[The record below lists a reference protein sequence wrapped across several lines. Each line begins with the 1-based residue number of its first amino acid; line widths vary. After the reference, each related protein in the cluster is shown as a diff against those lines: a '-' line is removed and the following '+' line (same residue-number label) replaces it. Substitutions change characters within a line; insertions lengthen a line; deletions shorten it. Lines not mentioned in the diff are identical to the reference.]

1 MRRSTAYITKLVTVL
16 IPYGLYSYFVMFSLL
31 LAGGFGFPLPEDVVL
46 ITGGILSSL
55 HICNFWITLAVCMSG
70 VLIGDTTMFLIGRK
84 MGPRI
89 RANCVL
95 SRLLTEKNN
104 RRIMEAF
111 EKYGDKVLFMARFMP
126 GLRAPIFMSAG
137 MYHVPWW
144 KFFTFDGGAAL
155 ISVPLWIYLGY
166 LFGANL
172 GELERWVHKF
182 QFGIYSVIGF
192 IVAVALIICI
202 TKRVC
207 VKKNGKTE
215 TFSSEE
221 LNP

>member
-1 MRRSTAYITKLVTVL
+1 MRRSTAYITKLVTIL
-16 IPYGLYSYFVMFSLL
+16 IPYGLYSYFLMFFLL

-55 HICNFWITLAVCMSG
+55 HVCNFWVTIAVCMAG
-70 VLIGDTTMFLIGRK
+70 VLIGDTTMFMIGRK
-84 MGPRI
+84 MGPKI
-89 RANCVL
+89 RANCL
-95 SRLLTEKNN
+95 FRRLLTERNN

-126 GLRAPIFMSAG
+126 GLRAPIYMSAG

-144 KFFTFDGGAAL
+144 KFFAFDGGAAM
-155 ISVPLWIYLGY
+155 ISVPLWIYLGH

-172 GELERWVHKF
+172 GELERWMRKF
-182 QFGIYSVIGF
+182 QFGIYGAIATIIIIAITVF
-192 IVAVALIICI
+192 LI
-202 TKRVC
+202 KRC
-207 VKKNGKTE
+207 MLKKNVKTR

-221 LNP
+221 LR